1 MDRRYLVTCPWV
13 SGEESQVANRRQ
25 IILPTPFPHMW
36 PANDGTQAALNA
48 GTAKMN
54 LDPIPMP
61 PTAQPPSAAH
71 GPFVRGFRQRRG
83 EALPIAGEA
92 AFCVETDMAISNAR
106 VTGFKPPADSRC
118 EVCSE
123 GRLLGCKYK
132 EPYSLFHPRE

>member
-92 AFCVETDMAISNAR
+92 AFVWRRIWRFRMRVSPALSLPPTAGAKRAR
-106 VTGFKPPADSRC
+106 RDAC
-118 EVCSE
+118 
-123 GRLLGCKYK
+123 
-132 EPYSLFHPRE
+132 